1 MISLASRLARAR
13 LTTNRSSLDVLAV
26 VAFTVS
32 TWLALTVAGGTWM
45 FVGRAGEPPQQFIDA
60 VLADLPRQVE
70 VNESLYS
77 SYSEIYIYLAL
88 VACSLLVVPIL
99 TLGGAAAR
107 LGASGRSR
115 RLASL
120 RLLGMT
126 SSEVVLMSLIES
138 LFLALTGAVLGSI
151 LFAASLPAWHAVTF
165 LGEPLHPGELVL
177 PWWLYALVI
186 LVVIAIACLSTLTG
200 LRRVRISPLGVAK
213 RETPPALK
221 FWRLG
226 LLVALIGG
234 FAIVSATFDPERA
247 DTMGWVIVAIV
258 ISTIVF
264 AVNLA
269 GPFLIQLLAKLS
281 SHGSSP
287 ARMLAMKRIAFSPKD
302 AWRSVAAMAF
312 IGFIAGFM
320 SRLSAAEAGDGNPL
334 GQILSGDVF
343 TGVIITIII
352 GMILAATSTLIN
364 QASSTVDRGR
374 QLIALTRMGTPIQV
388 FRRARTIQVIVPLAT
403 VLILSTGL
411 GLFVSK
417 PLSTEADGIGYQV
430 QMVAVLVAGA
440 MLTLLASFACRPI
453 ENAIVES
460 DYRPND

>member
-26 VAFTVS
+26 IAFTVS

-45 FVGRAGEPPQQFIDA
+45 FVHRGLNPPQHFVDLVHADFPPEVIVDA
-60 VLADLPRQVE
+60 T
-70 VNESLYS
+70 
-77 SYSEIYIYLAL
+77 SYSEVYIYLAFI
-88 VACSLLVVPIL
+88 ACALLVVPIL

-107 LGASGRSR
+107 LGAAGRSR

-138 LFLALTGAVLGSI
+138 LFLALAGAVIGAI
-151 LFAASLPAWHAVTF
+151 IFFATLPAWHAVTF
-165 LGEPLHPGELVL
+165 LTEPLHASEFIM
-177 PWWLYALVI
+177 PWWLFALVI
-186 LVVIAIACLSTLTG
+186 LAVVIIASLSTLTG

-226 LLVALIGG
+226 LLGVLLVAFWIMQGMMELDSAGIGGWLLVAL
-234 FAIVSATFDPERA
+234 
-247 DTMGWVIVAIV
+247 V
-258 ISTIVF
+258 ISGIVF
-264 AVNLA
+264 GVNLV
-269 GPFLIQLLAKLS
+269 GPLLIQLLARVFS
-281 SHGSSP
+281 QTSSP
-287 ARMLAMKRIAFSPKD
+287 ARTLAMRRIAFSPKD

-320 SRLSAAEAGDGNPL
+320 SRLAAAESRGSD
-334 GQILSGDVF
+334 LSATLSRDIF
-343 TGVIITIII
+343 TGVLLTIII

-364 QASSTVDRGR
+364 QASSTVDRAG

-403 VLILSTGL
+403 VLLVSTGL
-411 GLFVSK
+411 GLFLSK
-417 PLSTEADGIGYQV
+417 PMVVEGTEVGYQL
-430 QMVAVLVAGA
+430 QMAGVLTAGA
-440 MLTLLASFACRPI
+440 CLTLLASFACRPI